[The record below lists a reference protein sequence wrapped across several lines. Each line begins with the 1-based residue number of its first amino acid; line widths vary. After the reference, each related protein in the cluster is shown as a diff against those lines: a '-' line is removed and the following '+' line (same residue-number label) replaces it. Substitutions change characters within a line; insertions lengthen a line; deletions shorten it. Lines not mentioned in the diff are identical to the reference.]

1 MARYNEANRQKHERR
16 GWIARWHLQNVLEV
30 IYKLVAQTDPAMVLD
45 AGCGEGFVADY
56 LNRRN
61 PELSI
66 TGIDHSAEAVAYAR
80 SRFGHAA
87 DFKIGSVLEL
97 PYADRSFDTV
107 VCSEV
112 LEHIPE
118 HEVAMGEL
126 KRVARNAVVISVPN
140 EPYFKWLNDIARAI
154 RFSQDPGHVNFW
166 THRQFR
172 RYMRSHFAHP
182 QFSRKHI
189 MYQFAVASLRPDE
202 SWRGQLAYS

>member
-126 KRVARNAVVISVPN
+126 KRVARNVI
-140 EPYFKWLNDIARAI
+140 EPLEIWLIGYRDNHSIARAI
-154 RFSQDPGHVNFW
+154 RFSQHPGHVNFW

-172 RYMRSHFAHP
+172 RYMLFHFAHP